1 MCRCGEHSDYGT
13 LTLLYQDELG
23 GLEVKG
29 VEGGWIQADP
39 LPGCLLVNVGD
50 LLEAVSGGRYP
61 ATRHRVRVPEQE
73 LRRRTSRQSIV
84 FFVHPDDEVAC
95 IISTYLH
102 LYLHICISTSRWCAS
117 PWPAWGRTPATRPS
131 PPGSTSTTGWP
142 RSSERNILTDD
153 VLMVSNHDI
162 LEC

>member
-1 MCRCGEHSDYGT
+1 M
-13 LTLLYQDELG
+13 
-23 GLEVKG
+23 
-29 VEGGWIQADP
+29 EGGWIQADP

-102 LYLHICISTSRWCAS
+102 LYLLCVAV
-117 PWPAWGRTPATRPS
+117 PMA
-131 PPGSTSTTGWP
+131 GS
-142 RSSERNILTDD
+142 
-153 VLMVSNHDI
+153 
-162 LEC
+162 

>member
-50 LLEAVSGGRYP
+50 LLEVVSGGRYP

-102 LYLHICISTSRWCAS
+102 IYLLAGGVRA
-117 PWPAWGRTPATRPS
+117 PGQPGAGPPL
-131 PPGSTSTTGWP
+131 PPGHRQAAP
-142 RSSERNILTDD
+142 RQQGGRGLQGGTF
-153 VLMVSNHDI
+153 LQMMF
-162 LEC
+162 